1 LTDTAQS
8 DAIAATTTA
17 ALCHERRS
25 IERDMSG
32 AEARKRDAHY
42 TTPAARHPPP
52 APLRRSVR
60 SHPFP
65 RRCNPRSSATL
76 APTEW
81 LPVIGLEVHA
91 RLLTATKIFCGCP
104 TAFGAPPNTQ
114 VCPVCLGYP
123 GALPVLNRKAV
134 DLAIRMA
141 VATGCTVHPR
151 SLFAR
156 KNYFY
161 PDLPKGYQISQF
173 DRPLATGG
181 RVGDVRI
188 HRIHL
193 EEDAGKLLHHAA
205 SSSVDL
211 NRAGVPLIEI
221 VSEPD
226 VRSSQQAVAYL
237 TRLRQI
243 LMYAGVCDGNM
254 EEGSLR
260 CDANISVHRPG
271 EPLGTRTEV
280 KNLNSFRFLKS
291 AVEFEI
297 TRQIALLESGGTIT
311 QETRLYDP
319 RLDETRV
326 MRSKEEAHDYRYFP
340 DPDLGT
346 LQIDDEWIES
356 VRAALPP
363 MPAERSE
370 RYQREWH
377 LAAVDAE
384 ALVAERGLADYFEA
398 VAAAC
403 GNPKA
408 AANWVRNEVLRV
420 LHEQK
425 RGIEEY
431 VATPV
436 MLATL
441 IRMIDSSTIGGKSA
455 KEVFDEM
462 SSTAEAPERIVERRG
477 LLQITDPAVIR
488 EAAARVLAAHPSQVA
503 DYRAGKQQ
511 LFGFLVGR
519 VMKET
524 GGKAKAELANSIV
537 RELLEE

>member
-1 LTDTAQS
+1 
-8 DAIAATTTA
+8 
-17 ALCHERRS
+17 
-25 IERDMSG
+25 M
-32 AEARKRDAHY
+32 
-42 TTPAARHPPP
+42 
-52 APLRRSVR
+52 
-60 SHPFP
+60 
-65 RRCNPRSSATL
+65 
-76 APTEW
+76 EW

-91 RLLTATKIFCGCP
+91 RLLTATKIFCACP

-134 DLAIRMA
+134 DLALRMA
-141 VATGCTVHPR
+141 VATGCTIHPR
-151 SLFAR
+151 SHFAR

-173 DRPLATGG
+173 DQPLATGG
-181 RVGDVRI
+181 RIGDVRI

-193 EEDAGKLLHHAA
+193 EEDAGKLLHHAG

-226 VRSSQQAVAYL
+226 VRSSQQAVTYL

-260 CDANISVHRPG
+260 CDANVSVHRPG
-271 EPLGTRTEV
+271 EPFGTRTEV
-280 KNLNSFRFLKS
+280 KNLNSFRFLRS
-291 AVEFEI
+291 AVDFEI
-297 TRQIALLESGGTIT
+297 ARQIALLEGGGTIT

-326 MRSKEEAHDYRYFP
+326 MRSKEEAHDYRYFSE
-340 DPDLGT
+340 PDLMT
-346 LQIDDEWIES
+346 LQVDEGWIET

-363 MPAERSE
+363 MPAARSE
-370 RYQREWH
+370 RYQREWNI
-377 LAAVDAE
+377 AAVDAE
-384 ALVAERGLADYFEA
+384 ALVAERGLADLFEA
-398 VAAAC
+398 VAEAS
-403 GNPKA
+403 GNPRA
-408 AANWVRNEVLRV
+408 ATNWVRNEVLRV

-425 RGIEEY
+425 RGIDDY
-431 VATPV
+431 AATPA
-436 MLATL
+436 MLASL
-441 IRMIDSSTIGGKSA
+441 IRMIDSGTIGGKSA

-462 SSTAEAPERIVERRG
+462 SATGEDPERIVERRG
-477 LLQITDPAVIR
+477 LVQITDPDAIR
-488 EAAARVLAAHPSQVA
+488 EVAARVIVAHPAQVA

-524 GGKAKAELANSIV
+524 GGKAKAELANSIL
-537 RELLEE
+537 RELLEA

>member
-1 LTDTAQS
+1 
-8 DAIAATTTA
+8 
-17 ALCHERRS
+17 
-25 IERDMSG
+25 M
-32 AEARKRDAHY
+32 
-42 TTPAARHPPP
+42 
-52 APLRRSVR
+52 
-60 SHPFP
+60 
-65 RRCNPRSSATL
+65 
-76 APTEW
+76 EW

-91 RLLTATKIFCGCP
+91 RLLTATKIFCACP

-134 DLAIRMA
+134 DLALRMA
-141 VATGCTVHPR
+141 VATGCTIHPR
-151 SLFAR
+151 SHFAR

-173 DRPLATGG
+173 DQPLATGG
-181 RVGDVRI
+181 RIGDVRI

-193 EEDAGKLLHHAA
+193 EEDAGKLLHHAG

-226 VRSSQQAVAYL
+226 VRSSQQAVTYL

-260 CDANISVHRPG
+260 CDANVSVHRPG
-271 EPLGTRTEV
+271 EPFGTRTEV
-280 KNLNSFRFLKS
+280 KNLNSFRFLRS
-291 AVEFEI
+291 AVDFEI
-297 TRQIALLESGGTIT
+297 ARQIALLEGGGTIT

-326 MRSKEEAHDYRYFP
+326 MRSKEEAHDYRYFSE
-340 DPDLGT
+340 PDLMT
-346 LQIDDEWIES
+346 LQVDEGWIET

-363 MPAERSE
+363 MPAARSE
-370 RYQREWH
+370 RYQREWNI
-377 LAAVDAE
+377 AAVDAE
-384 ALVAERGLADYFEA
+384 ALVAERGLADLFEA
-398 VAAAC
+398 VAEAS
-403 GNPKA
+403 GNPRA
-408 AANWVRNEVLRV
+408 ATNWVRNEVLRV

-425 RGIEEY
+425 RGIDDY
-431 VATPV
+431 AATPA
-436 MLATL
+436 MLASL
-441 IRMIDSSTIGGKSA
+441 IRMIDSGTIGGKSA

-462 SSTAEAPERIVERRG
+462 SATGEDPERIVERRG
-477 LLQITDPAVIR
+477 LVQITDPDAIR
-488 EAAARVLAAHPSQVA
+488 EVAARVIAAHPAQVA

-524 GGKAKAELANSIV
+524 GGKAKAELANSIL
-537 RELLEE
+537 RELLEA